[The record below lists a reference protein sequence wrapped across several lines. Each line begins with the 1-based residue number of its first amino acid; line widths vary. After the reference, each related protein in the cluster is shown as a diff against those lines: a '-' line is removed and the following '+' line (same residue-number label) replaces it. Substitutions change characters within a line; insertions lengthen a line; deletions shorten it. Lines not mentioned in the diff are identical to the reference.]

1 MAGRLSRGRPFRAA
15 GGIFVVLV
23 LAACTTTDP
32 EVATTPPSL
41 TTTSL
46 PAVTSAPTTSVS
58 SEAPP
63 TEPLDEKTVSLDLL
77 VRATVQVIQV
87 RDGVAVGW
95 GSGTLVSPDGLIL
108 TNAHVATPTAPGLP
122 TGLGEDPDQLLV
134 ALVEEEDRP
143 PVLTYRAEVLT
154 SEGYLDLAV
163 LAIVAT
169 TEGSPI
175 DREELAL
182 PFVELGD
189 SDQIGL
195 GEELIV
201 LGFPGVGGDT
211 ISLTTG
217 QVAGF
222 LGDERVAVRAWVKT
236 DSQISPG
243 NSGGLAA
250 DQAGQIIGIPTEVV
264 IGESFGELG
273 RLRPVNLARTLI
285 DDAGSGERYIRDS
298 TVSPGGGAEQ
308 LTFSTWTTA
317 VDAGG
322 CALDSVEGFPTGATA
337 MAAVFGWSGMTDGQE
352 VSYQWMLDDRDVLFS
367 DSFLWEGGP
376 AGECAWFA
384 LDGGGAP
391 LPEGAYG
398 LSIFSSS
405 DASPIGSASTTVG
418 VDLLTTGVKVEG
430 RIADLDTGRGIPG
443 AVIYIL
449 RPGVDAEAW
458 LFAERSFA
466 DVIASAQTDTAGRY
480 LLSTPLGREV
490 EYQVVVEATGYDPV
504 WGEIRF
510 DHDMPDSVELDDIWL
525 VSR

>member
-1 MAGRLSRGRPFRAA
+1 MAGRPSRGRPLRTA

-23 LAACTTTDP
+23 LAACTTSDP
-32 EVATTPPSL
+32 EVATTPPPVG
-41 TTTSL
+41 TTSL
-46 PAVTSAPTTSVS
+46 PAVNSAPTTSVS
-58 SEAPP
+58 GGASP
-63 TEPLDEKTVSLDLL
+63 TESLEEKTVSLDLL
-77 VRATVQVIQV
+77 VHATVQVIQV
-87 RDGVAVGW
+87 RDGVPVGW

-108 TNAHVATPTAPGLP
+108 TNAHVATPTAPGLAA
-122 TGLGEDPDQLLV
+122 GQSEDPDQLLV

-143 PVLTYRAEVLT
+143 PIPAYRAEVLT

-163 LAIVAT
+163 VAVVAT
-169 TEGSPI
+169 VEGDAI

-182 PFVELGD
+182 PFVVLGD

-201 LGFPGVGGDT
+201 LGFPGIGGDT

-217 QVAGF
+217 RVAGF
-222 LGDERVAVRAWVKT
+222 LSDERVAVRAWVKT

-250 DQAGQIIGIPTEVV
+250 DQAGRIIGIPTEVAF
-264 IGESFGELG
+264 GPGFGELG
-273 RLRPVNLARTLI
+273 RLRPVNLAKTLI
-285 DDAGSGERYIRDS
+285 DDARNGERYIRDS
-298 TVSPGGGAEQ
+298 TVRPGGGAEQ

-317 VDAGG
+317 VDADG
-322 CALDSVEGFPTGATA
+322 CPLDSVEGFPTGATA
-337 MAAVFGWSGMTDGQE
+337 VAAVFGWSGMTDGQE
-352 VSYQWMLDDRDVLFS
+352 VAYQWILDGRDLLFS

-376 AGECAWFA
+376 AGNCAWFA

-391 LPEGAYG
+391 LPKGAYD
-398 LSIFSSS
+398 LSIFSTR
-405 DASPIGSASTTVG
+405 DASPIGGAFTTVG
-418 VDLLTTGVKVEG
+418 VDLVTAGVKVEG

-458 LFAERSFA
+458 FFADRSFA
-466 DVIASAQTDTAGRY
+466 DVIASAQTDPAGRY
-480 LLSTPLGREV
+480 LLPTLLEREV
-490 EYQVVVEATGYDPV
+490 NYVVVAEADGHDAV

-510 DHDMPDSVELDDIWL
+510 DRDVPDSVELDDIWL